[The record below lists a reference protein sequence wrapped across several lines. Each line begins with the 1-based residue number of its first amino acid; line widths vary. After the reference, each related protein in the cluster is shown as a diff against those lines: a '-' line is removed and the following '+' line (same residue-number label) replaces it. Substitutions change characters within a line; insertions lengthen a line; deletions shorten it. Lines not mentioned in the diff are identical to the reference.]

1 MLSSGATVVAWL
13 ACFAC
18 IREKP
23 NQAHMIQS
31 CRNDSSPDWTPKIL
45 HTAGTNLFW
54 NKKRQQTN
62 LQALNFALPFF
73 IETLLTFSKGNW
85 HYLERACGPCNWL
98 SIFWK
103 LKCQEVPLWL
113 RTIAGYNCCYCHGG
127 FLQTNAAASKLSLS
141 PWWTQFSSVS
151 FCPCPPVQT
160 KMHQTQKSS
169 QKGERNCPLWLL
181 YHSMSICYH

>member
-1 MLSSGATVVAWL
+1 
-13 ACFAC
+13 
-18 IREKP
+18 
-23 NQAHMIQS
+23 
-31 CRNDSSPDWTPKIL
+31 
-45 HTAGTNLFW
+45 
-54 NKKRQQTN
+54 
-62 LQALNFALPFF
+62 LPFF

-103 LKCQEVPLWL
+103 LECQEVPLWL
-113 RTIAGYNCCYCHGG
+113 RTITGYNCWHCHGG
-127 FLQTNAAASKLSLS
+127 FLQTNAAALKLSLS